1 MADFKLSRGILR
13 LSHNI
18 FAAVVL
24 FSVFLL
30 AGIAGEV
37 RLDGFPWPD
46 PANEIVTV
54 VPTVLKGANIDGE
67 LNEECWKEAG
77 VINKFHRAKDAK
89 EVSIEATVK
98 VFYDGSNL
106 VLGIDLPKVK
116 TDESLEKCFLS
127 DEYALLSSASSVRI
141 CLDSEHGHGIYHQF
155 IIGPA
160 GRKQDLQ
167 IYDES
172 WSADWTAA
180 VGKSKE
186 RWQAEVLIPVSEIF
200 ARPGDGEVWGFNVA
214 LFGVNTERALSST
227 PIRLSLVDAERFGH
241 LLFKGGLSA
250 EDAEGKRKSLPGVH
264 REMKERQLASNRQM
278 CGPELKGIAGELTGF
293 VPREEKRLKSGLKIT
308 CLGLDN
314 PEVLR
319 SRYPFIYEKYENADL
334 QRLRKEYKL
343 DEVIAGGRN
352 EFEQMLILNEWLS
365 SNVPFG
371 NPPHI
376 GPYAFYVLEHGFA
389 GQTFNCTY
397 LSWTF
402 TQLCNAVGWTA
413 KLMTSA
419 GHGTVDVWSNYWR
432 KWVEIDPSHN
442 SHIRI
447 QGTGVPLNSNEIRRE
462 YWRNRGIDMEMV
474 FGTEQRPEKITLQ
487 RRAKDGL
494 YRYRQEGY
502 RWISYKNRNNFFELP
517 YAYRNFFYFMVEDEY
532 SRGKEWIT
540 RRGTVDERYI
550 LAIRTERVEDIF
562 WTLNQA
568 YIHLYDEGSEELK
581 VQLETVTPNFKS
593 FEICI
598 DNGQWRETG
607 PVFGWK
613 LHEGQNFLNSRSVNK
628 FGVRGTEHKIVLG
641 AAEQ

>member
-1 MADFKLSRGILR
+1 MNNKIPAG
-13 LSHNI
+13 
-18 FAAVVL
+18 VVL
-24 FSVFLL
+24 LTVLLSV
-30 AGIAGEV
+30 GTAGEV
-37 RLDGFPWPD
+37 QLEGFPWPE
-46 PANEIVTV
+46 PANEIVLV
-54 VPTVLKGANIDGE
+54 VPTISEEADIDGE
-67 LNEECWKEAG
+67 LNEDCWKDAG
-77 VINKFHRAKDAK
+77 VINKFYRAKDAK
-89 EVSIEATVK
+89 AVSIEATVK

-106 VLGIDLPKVK
+106 VFGIDLPKVK

-127 DEYALLSSASSVRI
+127 EEYALLSSASSVRI
-141 CLDSEHGHGIYHQF
+141 CLEPWHSHGIYYQF
-155 IIGPA
+155 IIDPA
-160 GRKQDLQ
+160 GRKQDLR

-172 WSADWTAA
+172 WSAKWTAA
-180 VGKSKE
+180 VGKSSE
-186 RWQAEVLIPVSEIF
+186 RWQAEVLIPVSKILH
-200 ARPGDGEVWGFNVA
+200 RPKDGEVWGFNLA
-214 LFGVNTERALSST
+214 LFGLNTERALSST

-241 LLFKGGLSA
+241 LLFKGELSTKGV
-250 EDAEGKRKSLPGVH
+250 EGKRKSLPGIH
-264 REMKERQLASNRQM
+264 REMKEAQLSSNRQM
-278 CGPELKGIAGELTGF
+278 CGPELKEIAGELTGF
-293 VPREEKRLKSGLKIT
+293 VPGEEKRLKNGLKIR

-314 PEVLR
+314 PKVMR

-352 EFEQMLILNEWLS
+352 EFEQMLILNEWLH

-371 NPPHI
+371 DPPHI

-447 QGTGVPLNSNEIRRE
+447 QGTGVALNSNEIRRE
-462 YWRNRGIDMEMV
+462 YRRNKGVDMEMV
-474 FGTEQRPEKITLQ
+474 FGTEQRAEKITLQ

-502 RWISYKNRNNFFELP
+502 RWVSYKNRNNFFELP

-532 SRGKEWIT
+532 NRGKEWIT

-550 LAIRTERVEDIF
+550 LAIRTDRVEDIF

-568 YIHLYDEGSEELK
+568 YIHLYDEGSKGLR
-581 VQLETVTPNFKS
+581 VQLETVTPNFER
-593 FEICI
+593 FEVSI
-598 DNGQWRETG
+598 DNGDWHPTG
-607 PVFGWK
+607 ATFVWK
-613 LHEGQNFLNSRSVNK
+613 VHPGQNFLNSRSINK
-628 FGVRGTEHKIVLG
+628 FGVRGPEHKIVLG
-641 AAEQ
+641 VSEP